1 MSDFFTTVQT
11 QPPAISLPVYLFL
24 LAGLLFLGYLSVR
37 YYNHPTYVAFFK
49 WVQILQLVFL
59 YSWYMAKGIPFS
71 NSLPLYHCRLAMLA
85 LLFLPDNTR
94 LKQYF
99 ALMGLS
105 GAVFAIGYPVMDA
118 YDFPHITAVSFIIG
132 HYALLVNSLVYLLG
146 QYQMHL
152 LQKRQ
157 IISYTLVLNFFLVLV
172 NQITGGNYGIL
183 RHPPFITDDY
193 LSLNY
198 LVVSVVLIAML
209 LLLNHLFVIK
219 YQKEV

>member
-1 MSDFFTTVQT
+1 
-11 QPPAISLPVYLFL
+11 
-24 LAGLLFLGYLSVR
+24 
-37 YYNHPTYVAFFK
+37 
-49 WVQILQLVFL
+49 
-59 YSWYMAKGIPFS
+59 
-71 NSLPLYHCRLAMLA
+71 
-85 LLFLPDNTR
+85 
-94 LKQYF
+94 
-99 ALMGLS
+99 
-105 GAVFAIGYPVMDA
+105 
-118 YDFPHITAVSFIIG
+118 DFPHITAVSFIIG